1 MLKILCKLGFHDWDT
16 QQYIQVKRQKGKH
29 KWHRNYH
36 VCTRCGK
43 KKLLTGMWTNSREG
57 S

>member
-1 MLKILCKLGFHDWDT
+1 MLNILCKLGFHKWDT
-16 QQYIQVKRQKGKH
+16 SHYIQVKRQKGKH

-43 KKLLTGMWTNSREG
+43 KKLLVGMWTN
-57 S
+57 